1 MSFKQSINTAI
12 QYGLPGHLLSRVVG
26 QLAFSEV
33 PQIKNFLISQFIRRF
48 DIRMDE
54 VAEPS
59 LDGYINFNAFFTR
72 SLKDGSRPLAGDKD
86 VASPV
91 DGTVLSG
98 GSLTD
103 ANKLTA
109 KGHNFSLA
117 ELLGNDKYNKIYQ
130 GGQYL
135 TIYLSPKDYHR
146 VHCPIRSELKHMV
159 HIPGRLFSVNES
171 TTTSIPCVFARNE
184 RVVMHFKSQHG
195 PFSLVL
201 VGAMLVASIK
211 TPFTGVITP
220 RGQNIN
226 EWNYHQGP
234 HHKLEQGNEIGRF
247 QYGSTVIMITPK
259 KMNRFSKSMISGRSV
274 KMGESLGRL

>member
-1 MSFKQSINTAI
+1 MSFKRSINTLV
-12 QYGLPGHLLSRVVG
+12 QHSLPGHLLSRAVG
-26 QLAFSEV
+26 QLAFSEI
-33 PQIKNFLISQFIRRF
+33 PKIKNFLISQFIRRF

-59 LDGYINFNAFFTR
+59 FHAYANFNAFFTR
-72 SLKDGSRPLAGDKD
+72 ALKNGIRPLAGDKD

-91 DGTVLSG
+91 DGTILSG
-98 GSLTD
+98 GTLTHD
-103 ANKLTA
+103 HKLTA
-109 KGHNFSLA
+109 KGHNFSLV
-117 ELLGNDKYNKIYQ
+117 ELLGNEKYNNVYQ

-195 PFSLVL
+195 PFLVVL

-211 TPFTGVITP
+211 TPFAGVITP
-220 RGQNIN
+220 PGRDIT
-226 EWNYHQGP
+226 EWNYYQGP
-234 HHKLEQGNEIGRF
+234 HHKFEQGDEIGRF
-247 QYGSTVIMITPK
+247 QYGSTVIVITPN
-259 KMNRFSKSMISGRSV
+259 KMNGFDESMVSGRSIN
-274 KMGESLGRL
+274 MGESLGRL

>member
-1 MSFKQSINTAI
+1 MSFKQRINTLV
-12 QYGLPGHLLSRVVG
+12 QHSLPGHLLSRVVG
-26 QLAFSEV
+26 QIAFSEV
-33 PQIKNFLISQFIRRF
+33 PQIKNFLISQFIKRF

-59 LDGYINFNAFFTR
+59 LDAYENFNAFFTR
-72 SLKDGSRPLAGDKD
+72 ALKDGIRPLAGDAD

-98 GSLTD
+98 GTLTD
-103 ANKLTA
+103 TNNLTA

-117 ELLGNDKYNKIYQ
+117 ELLGNDKYNNVYQ

-220 RGQNIN
+220 PGRNIT

-247 QYGSTVIMITPK
+247 QYGSTIIMIMPK
-259 KMNRFSKSMISGRSV
+259 KMNGFNESMISGRSV